1 MCICDSQSG
10 GRADWIGP
18 WIRGCIEI
26 HVFELS
32 CRTNPRSWGYHSA
45 QAPMLSERFLT
56 RSANGAAAFA
66 ACGNDSQ
73 PPSAC
78 HITPLKWG
86 DDRNVNSKGC
96 QMSVALYDVSIPIFT
111 LSLNNLAAILDKAA
125 SHSDEKKV
133 DPKALAATRLIVD
146 MLPLSAQVQI
156 ACDTAKGAAA
166 RLAGVEIPKHEDTEA
181 TISELKARI
190 AKTLEF
196 IRTIKPEQLQGAE
209 TREVILRFPE
219 STLKFNGLNYL
230 TNFALPNFFFHMT
243 MAYALLRKNG
253 VELGKR
259 DFLGPIQ

>member
-1 MCICDSQSG
+1 
-10 GRADWIGP
+10 
-18 WIRGCIEI
+18 
-26 HVFELS
+26 
-32 CRTNPRSWGYHSA
+32 
-45 QAPMLSERFLT
+45 
-56 RSANGAAAFA
+56 
-66 ACGNDSQ
+66 
-73 PPSAC
+73 
-78 HITPLKWG
+78 
-86 DDRNVNSKGC
+86 
-96 QMSVALYDVSIPIFT
+96 MSVALYDVSIPIFT